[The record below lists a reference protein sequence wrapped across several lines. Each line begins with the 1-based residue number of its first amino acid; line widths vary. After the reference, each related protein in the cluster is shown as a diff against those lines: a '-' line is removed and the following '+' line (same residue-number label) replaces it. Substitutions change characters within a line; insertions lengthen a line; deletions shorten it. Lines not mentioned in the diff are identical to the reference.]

1 MPLPSQ
7 EYKWLPAYC
16 KEGLL
21 KYWNV
26 TLQWT
31 DIPSGGG
38 GEEKK
43 NPSQLNKLW
52 MDGSFYLSTDL
63 SFKKAKKIPL
73 GKSQIH

>member
-1 MPLPSQ
+1 MDWHSI
-7 EYKWLPAYC
+7 
-16 KEGLL
+16 GGGGG
-21 KYWNV
+21 
-26 TLQWT
+26 
-31 DIPSGGG
+31 GGG

-43 NPSQLNKLW
+43 YPSQLNKLW